1 MAYWLIKS
9 EPHVFSWTEQVAH
22 KVESWT
28 GVRNYQA
35 RKNLIAMKIGDR
47 AFFYHSHIQRA
58 IVGVVEV
65 VKVAYPDPTANG
77 GNWVCVDVKTIG
89 TMPAPVSLVQIK
101 KEPLLDQL
109 TLIKQPRLSVC
120 PISNEQWTI
129 LCQMGRWQEP
139 LSNNN

>member
-9 EPHVFSWTEQVAH
+9 EPHVFSWTDQVAH

-58 IVGVVEV
+58 IVGVVEIV
-65 VKVAYPDPTANG
+65 RSAYPDPTANE

-89 TMPAPVSLVQIK
+89 SMPIPVPLDQIK
-101 KEPLLDQL
+101 KEPLLNQL

-120 PISNEQWTI
+120 PISDEHWRI
-129 LCQMGRWQEP
+129 LCRMGGWQE
-139 LSNNN
+139 SS

>member
-9 EPHVFSWTEQVAH
+9 EPHVFSWTDQVAH

-35 RKNLIAMKIGDR
+35 RKNLMVMKIGDR
-47 AFFYHSHIQRA
+47 AFFYHSHTQRA

-65 VKVAYPDPTANG
+65 VKSAYPDPTANE

-89 TMPAPVSLVQIK
+89 TLSTPVPLTQIK
-101 KEPLLDQL
+101 KEPLLNQL

-120 PISNEQWTI
+120 PISDEHWVI
-129 LCQMGRWQEP
+129 LCHMGGWQEP
-139 LSNNN
+139 P

>member
-9 EPHVFSWTEQVAH
+9 EPHVFSWTDQMAH

-58 IVGVVEV
+58 IVGVVEIV
-65 VKVAYPDPTANG
+65 RSAYPDPTANE

-89 TMPAPVSLVQIK
+89 SMPIPVSLDQIK
-101 KEPLLDQL
+101 NEPLLNQL
-109 TLIKQPRLSVC
+109 TLVKQPRLSVC
-120 PISNEQWTI
+120 PILDEHWRI
-129 LCQMGRWQEP
+129 LCHMGGWQESP
-139 LSNNN
+139 

>member
-9 EPHVFSWTEQVAH
+9 EPHVFSWTDQVAH

-58 IVGVVEV
+58 IVGVVEIV
-65 VKVAYPDPTANG
+65 RSAYPDPTANE
-77 GNWVCVDVKTIG
+77 GNWVCVDVKTIES
-89 TMPAPVSLVQIK
+89 MPIPVPLAQIK
-101 KEPLLDQL
+101 KEPLLNQL
-109 TLIKQPRLSVC
+109 MLIKQPRLSVC
-120 PISNEQWTI
+120 PISDEHWII
-129 LCQMGRWQEP
+129 LCRIGGWQESP
-139 LSNNN
+139 

>member
-9 EPHVFSWTEQVAH
+9 EPHVFSWTDQVAH

-35 RKNLIAMKIGDR
+35 RKNLIAMKIGER
-47 AFFYHSHIQRA
+47 AFFYHSHTQRA

-65 VKVAYPDPTANG
+65 VKSAYPDPTANE

-89 TMPAPVSLVQIK
+89 TLPTPVPLTQIK
-101 KEPLLDQL
+101 KEPLLNQL

-120 PISNEQWTI
+120 PISDEHWAI
-129 LCQMGRWQEP
+129 LCRMGGWQEP
-139 LSNNN
+139 P